1 MMTRRQA
8 LRHFRVAVSLFFFI
22 QGLVFAAWAN
32 RIADIKRA
40 LSLTDAQLGN
50 VLFSIPIGQ
59 VCAMGLSAWLVNRYG
74 SRRMIMLA
82 GFFYPCCL
90 LPMGFS
96 ESPYALSIALFF
108 LAWRL
113 ISST

>member
-1 MMTRRQA
+1 MMTRQQA
-8 LRHFRVAVSLFFFI
+8 LRRFRVAVSLFFFI

-90 LPMGFS
+90 LPW
-96 ESPYALSIALFF
+96 LFREPLRSLYSSF
-108 LAWRL
+108 LFWHGG
-113 ISST
+113 